1 MHKILVTGGN
11 GQLGQAIVMAAQGS
25 NSKYIALS
33 RSEADICNYEMMDS
47 LLSVQHFDI
56 VINCAAYTNVDGAED
71 NLDEAQRI
79 NTEGVATLAR
89 VCNRH
94 NARLVHIST
103 DYVFGGDEQ
112 RIMPYA
118 ECDTPHPI
126 NNYGRTKLAGEQEA
140 LKLPDAIVIRTAWL
154 YSPWGKNF
162 VRTILRLA
170 CELGELRVI
179 NDQRGTPTSALSL
192 ARTIV
197 SLIESEKID
206 EMSGIYHY
214 TNRGETSWY
223 DFAQRIV
230 ELAGVEC
237 TIEPCSTAERP
248 SKASRPRYSVLDCQR
263 ISQICGTITEWQEAL
278 AECIE
283 LINKEDE

>member
-11 GQLGQAIVMAAQGS
+11 GQLGQAIIRAAQGS

-71 NLDEAQRI
+71 NLDDAQSI
-79 NTEGVATLAR
+79 NDEGVTTLAR
-89 VCNRH
+89 VCKRH
-94 NARLVHIST
+94 NARLIHIST

-197 SLIESEKID
+197 SLIDSGKID

>member
-11 GQLGQAIVMAAQGS
+11 GQLGQAIIRAAQGS
-25 NSKYIALS
+25 NNEYITLS
-33 RSEADICNYEMMDS
+33 RSEADICNYEMMDN
-47 LLSVQHFDI
+47 LLSVQHFNI

-71 NLDEAQRI
+71 NIDEAQRI
-79 NTEGVATLAR
+79 NGEGVATLTQ
-89 VCNRH
+89 VCKRH

-103 DYVFGGDEQ
+103 DYVFGGDEHHTT
-112 RIMPYA
+112 PYT
-118 ECDTPHPI
+118 EYDTPYPI
-126 NNYGRTKLAGEQEA
+126 NNYGRTKLAGEQVA
-140 LKLPDAIVIRTAWL
+140 LKLSNAIIIRTAWL

-170 CELGELRVI
+170 RELGKLRVI

-192 ARTIV
+192 ARTLV
-197 SLIESEKID
+197 SLIDSEKID
-206 EMSGIYHY
+206 GMSGIYHY

-230 ELAGVEC
+230 ELANVEC

-248 SKASRPRYSVLDCQR
+248 SNASRPRYSVLDCQR

-283 LINKEDE
+283 LINKDDE